1 MMRKITFLAAALAG
15 GCSLAF
21 ALAWSGKDGPE
32 PSTTTAPRIAISSR
46 WKSGRPL
53 IGANYTHY
61 AVRHCSLQGTGI
73 LANYGADG
81 VREEVQGELVAMRAA
96 GLQALRLIVWHQSN
110 VDRQSWGVVS
120 SAQGRL
126 SQSNRE
132 NLAAFATD
140 VREAGFAH
148 LFVSFAPM
156 GSSDP
161 KSPDYRSK
169 EFRDNWHFVTDVR
182 AVVKRYGPSSTQF
195 DLMNEAPPSYWEP
208 RSEARRVMGYIA
220 HMYVRYARAFGT
232 RDVTVSSIAGVG
244 TRDAVSRI
252 ENLVTALRATG
263 LSDPRWFEVHLGQR
277 GSRAFGDLLAIDR
290 ALRARGL
297 RQPLV
302 IGETAYDDGV
312 TARAIAR
319 FVRASSRP
327 IRAILEWPLTR
338 NRPCRDMSVSPPY
351 RAEAYMNALW
361 PTQGARR

>member
-1 MMRKITFLAAALAG
+1 MMCKITFLAAVLAG

-32 PSTTTAPRIAISSR
+32 PSATTAPRIVISPR

-61 AVRHCSLQGTGI
+61 AVRHCSLEGTGI
-73 LANYGADG
+73 LANYEADG
-81 VREEVQGELVAMRAA
+81 VREQVQEELAAMRAT
-96 GLQALRLIVWHQSN
+96 GLQALRLIVWHQPN
-110 VDRQSWGVVS
+110 VGRQAWGVVS
-120 SAQGRL
+120 SALGRL
-126 SQSNRE
+126 SQANRD

-161 KSPDYRSK
+161 RSPGYRSK

-208 RSEARRVMGYIA
+208 RPEARRVMGYIA
-220 HMYVRYARAFGT
+220 HMYARYARAFGT
-232 RDVTVSSIAGVG
+232 RDVTFSSVAGVG
-244 TRDAVSRI
+244 TRDAVARV
-252 ENLVTALRATG
+252 ENLATALRATG
-263 LSDPRWFEVHLGQR
+263 LSYPRWFEVHLGQR
-277 GSRAFGDLLAIDR
+277 GSRALGDLLAIDR

-319 FVRASSRP
+319 FMRVSR
-327 IRAILEWPLTR
+327 RSVTAVLEWPLTR
-338 NRPCRDMSVSPPY
+338 DRPCRDMSVSPPY
-351 RAEAYMNALW
+351 SAEAYFHALR
-361 PTQGARR
+361 AIS